1 MDNTYQKNI
10 GGYKIEVTSN
20 EILKYYEH
28 CSQLYSEE
36 FIAKH
41 EVLLAYHVAKQKYAD
56 MVCKVVANE
65 DFFRGFLMGGKLRK
79 GKYIKFKLK
88 LADDIWNILLNSTK
102 AGYCFDAYVSGRVEI
117 KGYYSDTIENVV
129 LYCLN
134 GFNENLGIGNKYQ
147 SINDLYK

>member
-10 GGYKIEVTSN
+10 GGYKIEVTSK

-41 EVLLAYHVAKQKYAD
+41 EYLLAYHVAKQKYAD

-65 DFFRGFLMGGKLRK
+65 DFSEVFLWEVNSEK
-79 GKYIKFKLK
+79 G
-88 LADDIWNILLNSTK
+88 NVLNS
-102 AGYCFDAYVSGRVEI
+102 
-117 KGYYSDTIENVV
+117 N
-129 LYCLN
+129 
-134 GFNENLGIGNKYQ
+134 
-147 SINDLYK
+147 